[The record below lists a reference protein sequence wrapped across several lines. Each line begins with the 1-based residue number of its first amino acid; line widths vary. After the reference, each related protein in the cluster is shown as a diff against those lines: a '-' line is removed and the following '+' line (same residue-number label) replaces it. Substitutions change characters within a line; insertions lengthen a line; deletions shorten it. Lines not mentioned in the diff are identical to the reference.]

1 MASAALPLRARAR
14 VSSIFLSGG
23 EVTIRSDTLSFYR
36 DCLSTINVQH
46 TRIWLPLQLVLPITG
61 SKWQKV
67 LDKVSVL
74 LCVALSASNA
84 LAQTSVCPPPWSN
97 AKFVYGEIMLKGK
110 ASTTAN
116 GQT

>member
-1 MASAALPLRARAR
+1 M
-14 VSSIFLSGG
+14 
-23 EVTIRSDTLSFYR
+23 
-36 DCLSTINVQH
+36 

-67 LDKVSVL
+67 LGKVSVL

-84 LAQTSVCPPPWSN
+84 LTQTSVCPPPWSN
-97 AKFVYGEIMLKGK
+97 AKFVYGQVMLKGK

-116 GQT
+116 GETQTINQTVIAEGLCLDSQQGAVPGV